1 MENTIIEHM
10 HAIVDEHIDAKDL
23 NKLIKLFIQEKS
35 QEKSPWSTITRCTH
49 FMLGGNSPQIDR
61 IAAATELIMLVQDI
75 VDDLQDQ
82 DQENKPWMQCEPAY
96 TLNAVLAFLISFFG
110 ELELLQG
117 NHTRRLNKEISKI
130 ISRSINGQ
138 QKDISNSIET
148 VDDYLIMVQ
157 EKSGSIIR
165 LACYMGYASL
175 DVSPQTIEHI
185 DALADYAGLIHQIQ
199 NDMNDLNE
207 IDNKSDLFLKKCTLP
222 ILYLLES
229 EDTSFPL
236 LKPFYQGRIR
246 LDELIENKEAWLT
259 YIDKSGCI
267 EYSKIVQSICIT
279 KAEEIYE
286 ELLAIAPWKE
296 KFRDSTY
303 GSFV

>member
-1 MENTIIEHM
+1 LENTVIENM

-23 NKLIKLFIQEKS
+23 NKLIKLFIQEKA
-35 QEKSPWSTITRCTH
+35 QEKSLWSSITRCTH
-49 FMLGGNSPQIDR
+49 FMLGGTSPHIDR

-82 DQENKPWMQCEPAY
+82 DQENKPWIQCEPAY
-96 TLNAVLAFLISFFG
+96 TLNAVLAFMMSFFG

-117 NHTRRLNKEISKI
+117 NHARPLNKEISRF

-138 QKDISNSIET
+138 QKDVSNCIET

-157 EKSGSIIR
+157 EKSGSLIK

-175 DVSPQTIEHI
+175 DVSPQTIGHI
-185 DALADYAGLIHQIQ
+185 EGVADYTGLIHQIQ
-199 NDMNDLNE
+199 NDMKDLNE
-207 IDNKSDLFLKKCTLP
+207 FDNKSDLFLKKRTLP

-236 LKPFYQGRIR
+236 LKSFYQGRIQ
-246 LDELIENKEAWLT
+246 LDEFMKNKEAWLT

-267 EYSKIVQSICIT
+267 EYSKIVQSICMT

-286 ELLAIAPWKE
+286 ELLAAAPWKE
-296 KFRDSTY
+296 KFRDLTY